1 MRSKFPDLVCSKCG
15 SNRFKFPRAV
25 ADAIKCEDCGTSV
38 ASLDELQEK
47 IVNGKGRNET
57 RAQRLARHAREVAD
71 SHEQLRASVAET
83 DRLIVASNDMI
94 RRHREEDDD
103 AAK

>member
-38 ASLDELQEK
+38 ASLSEVQDK
-47 IVNGKGRNET
+47 IVNGKGRET
-57 RAQRLARHAREVAD
+57 RDQRLARHAKEVAD
-71 SHEQLRASVAET
+71 SHAQLRASVAET
-83 DRLIVASNDMI
+83 DRLNVASNDMI